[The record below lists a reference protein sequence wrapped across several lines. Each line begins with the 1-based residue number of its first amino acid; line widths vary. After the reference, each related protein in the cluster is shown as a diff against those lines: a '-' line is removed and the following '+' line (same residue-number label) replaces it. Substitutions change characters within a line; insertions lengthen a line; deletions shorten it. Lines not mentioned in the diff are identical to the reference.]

1 MIFILVLLLVL
12 HSHGE
17 ALTMHDINSRLSYLE
32 KRIDHL
38 ESEVKI
44 LKSQDIDSESKTEL
58 NEVQADVSYI
68 LMEQSKIN
76 ERVGAP
82 QI

>member
-1 MIFILVLLLVL
+1 
-12 HSHGE
+12 
-17 ALTMHDINSRLSYLE
+17 MHDINSRLSYLE